1 MLSYYT
7 AWDFDSFDPDFFI
20 NESTGTGDGH
30 KMGLWAGAA
39 MQPGPHPLMTFMAYA
54 YSYLRVNNLGQ
65 RYVNEDTGY
74 TGGGNAQLIQPA
86 GASWAI
92 WDDKWREE
100 LPAQMPYAGGMSWDQ
115 DGRRIQDPWTPE
127 GEESLAF
134 SWETESGLLVQAD
147 SLEELAGAMGLAPEA
162 TETFLATVK
171 RYNELVD
178 AGDTDFGKRPELMA
192 KIEQPPFYGLRMNVE
207 LGVSVGGLT
216 TNADSECLTEAGE
229 VIPGLYAVGNNA
241 GGLFG
246 IDYNEVTIPGISL
259 GRCVTFGWL
268 LGKHLAK

>member
-1 MLSYYT
+1 M
-7 AWDFDSFDPDFFI
+7 
-20 NESTGTGDGH
+20 
-30 KMGLWAGAA
+30 
-39 MQPGPHPLMTFMAYA
+39 
-54 YSYLRVNNLGQ
+54 
-65 RYVNEDTGY
+65 
-74 TGGGNAQLIQPA
+74 
-86 GASWAI
+86 
-92 WDDKWREE
+92 
-100 LPAQMPYAGGMSWDQ
+100 
-115 DGRRIQDPWTPE
+115 PE
-127 GEESLAF
+127 GEEALAF

>member
-1 MLSYYT
+1 MCIR
-7 AWDFDSFDPDFFI
+7 DR
-20 NESTGTGDGH
+20 H

-65 RYVNEDTGY
+65 RYVNEDAGY

-86 GASWAI
+86 AASWAI

-100 LPAQMPYAGGMSWDQ
+100 LPNQMPYAGGMSWDQ

-127 GEESLAF
+127 GEEELAF
-134 SWETESGLLVQAD
+134 SWEIEDGLLVQAN
-147 SLEELAGAMGLAPEA
+147 SLEELANVMGLAPEA
-162 TETFLATVK
+162 IETFLATVK

-192 KIEQPPFYGLRMNVE
+192 VSYTHLPQFVGVVDELFRQRVVHLLGAQP
-207 LGVSVGGLT
+207 
-216 TNADSECLTEAGE
+216 
-229 VIPGLYAVGNNA
+229 A
-241 GGLFG
+241 GGK
-246 IDYNEVTIPGISL
+246 I
-259 GRCVTFGWL
+259 GRAHV
-268 LGKHLAK
+268 